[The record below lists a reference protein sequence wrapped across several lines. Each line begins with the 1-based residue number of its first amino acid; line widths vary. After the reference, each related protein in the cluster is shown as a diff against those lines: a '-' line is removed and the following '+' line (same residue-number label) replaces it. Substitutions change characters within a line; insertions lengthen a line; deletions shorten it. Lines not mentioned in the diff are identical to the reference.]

1 MYHPLFPAQ
10 VSGEGAE
17 LMLSMRGLKKCCET
31 LPSSQGMT
39 TEQHKLTAAVVT
51 CTRSSPSICY
61 PHTRKKKKH
70 PTHIL
75 AKNPNWTQGV
85 MKTDMKTGKGSMYW
99 DKEGVQ
105 REWDRQCGETMV
117 HVQYIPEYTRYLC
130 EILKELVQHYL
141 RKKWDP

>member
-51 CTRSSPSICY
+51 CTRPSQDSSIGGGGAVS
-61 PHTRKKKKH
+61 PH
-70 PTHIL
+70 
-75 AKNPNWTQGV
+75 PNGA
-85 MKTDMKTGKGSMYW
+85 
-99 DKEGVQ
+99 
-105 REWDRQCGETMV
+105 
-117 HVQYIPEYTRYLC
+117 IYL
-130 EILKELVQHYL
+130 
-141 RKKWDP
+141 